1 MMSIPNGQV
10 QSIEYKKSDIDT
22 KRPSSLRPVY
32 KMSVGLIDTYR
43 GINSRYY
50 ANKAARLGNSQ
61 SNPGIWN
68 NGYDDCDFNYIVS
81 PNQVLAD
88 RYELHERV
96 GKGSFGQVVRAID
109 REECYEVAV
118 KIIKSRRQFMVQA
131 KTEMRILTKLNRN
144 DPNDHHN
151 IVRLL
156 DHFVHRGHQC
166 FVFEKLSYNLYEL
179 LKKSN
184 FKGVSLNL
192 VRRFGTQILKA
203 LEFLARPDINIIHCD
218 LKPEN
223 ILLCKKDRSS
233 IKVIDFGSSCEVSNR
248 MFSYIQSR
256 FYRSPEVLLG
266 LPYDTAIDM
275 WSLGCILVEM
285 HTGEP
290 IFSGSDEVDQLYR
303 IIKTLGMPPIE
314 MIERSP
320 SGARSKFFD
329 QLPISMFVVDGYEL
343 SWSLKEQASLLPEK
357 SLTEIIGV
365 ATGGPGGRRADE
377 AGHDVNDYTMFHD
390 IISKMLCYD
399 PELRI
404 SPSEALRHPFLRSMY
419 GRADAGTQT

>member
-1 MMSIPNGQV
+1 MSIPNAQV
-10 QSIEYKKSDIDT
+10 QRIENKKSST
-22 KRPSSLRPVY
+22 HSQRPSSRRPVF
-32 KMSVGLIDTYR
+32 KVSVGLIDTYR
-43 GINSRYY
+43 GINRKYY
-50 ANKAARLGNSQ
+50 ANKARLGISQ
-61 SNPGIWN
+61 SCTGVC
-68 NGYDDCDFNYIVS
+68 NGYDDCDFNYIVT
-81 PNQVLAD
+81 PNEVISD
-88 RYELHERV
+88 RYVLYERV

-109 REECYEVAV
+109 REECCEVAV

-131 KTEMRILTKLNRN
+131 KTEMKILHKLNRN
-144 DPNDHHN
+144 DTNDQHN

-156 DHFVHRGHQC
+156 DHFVYRGHQC
-166 FVFEKLSYNLYEL
+166 FIFEKLSYNLYEL
-179 LKKSN
+179 LQKSN

-192 VRRFGTQILKA
+192 VRRFGTEILKA

-223 ILLCKKDRSS
+223 ILLCKENRSA

-290 IFSGSDEVDQLYR
+290 IFSGSDEIDQLYR
-303 IIKTLGMPPIE
+303 IIKTLGMPPTE

-320 SGARSKFFD
+320 AGVRSKFFENS
-329 QLPISMFVVDGYEL
+329 PISMFAVDGCEVP
-343 SWSLKEQASLLPEK
+343 WNLKNETKASLLEEK
-357 SLTEIIGV
+357 SLAEVIGV
-365 ATGGPGGRRADE
+365 STGGPSGRRAGQD
-377 AGHDVNDYTMFHD
+377 GHDVSNYTMFHD
-390 IISKMLCYD
+390 IITKMLWYD